1 MRDVLYDKWKVSL
14 LGLITEEGDV
24 THGVVTI
31 CVVCFRASLSF
42 MHKLR
47 IFVQLILHGDGNTSA
62 NHPISWLLVC
72 GTFHLSLGVCVT
84 VFNLSLI

>member
-1 MRDVLYDKWKVSL
+1 MEVSL

-24 THGVVTI
+24 AHGVVAI
-31 CVVCFRASLSF
+31 GVVCLGASFTF

-47 IFVQLILHGDGNTSA
+47 VLMKLILHELVGTSA

-84 VFNLSLI
+84 VLSLSLI